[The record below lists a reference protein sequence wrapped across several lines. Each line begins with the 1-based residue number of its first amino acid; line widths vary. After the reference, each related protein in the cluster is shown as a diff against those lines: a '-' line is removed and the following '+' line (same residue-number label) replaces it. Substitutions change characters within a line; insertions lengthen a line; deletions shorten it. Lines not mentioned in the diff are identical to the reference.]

1 MTVIV
6 HTVWNRKLKFNM
18 IWSPQTEVRSAPYLH
33 KNEFIKPHHTMFVII
48 MDEHTPT
55 PFWGGGKSK
64 THVLKD

>member
-1 MTVIV
+1 
-6 HTVWNRKLKFNM
+6 M